1 MLENHWFIL
10 GAGAIGSLFA
20 CQFERA
26 NIRSTLLVRSTL
38 SVRSTTRPN
47 PTAAQ
52 ASQNHLKN
60 APKSIDVT
68 FLDGSNQHF
77 SIQTQPSVQ
86 PFPSNTAHS
95 FSPIRQLILTTK
107 AHQSQKA
114 IEGIRSRLAKGAI
127 IVVMQ
132 NGMGVAEQLQTLLP
146 QCTVFVATT
155 TEGAYR
161 PTANSLI
168 HAGAGE
174 TWIGYLPSN
183 DQQGCHQDAIIAQTA
198 TAQDIVKQWQT
209 TALAIHF
216 DHNITQRLWT
226 KLAINCAIN
235 PLTVKYQCNNGAL
248 LGNTDALQLM
258 EKVCQE
264 LQQIMT
270 ARGVPTP
277 PDLFTTVKQ
286 VAKNTHSN
294 ISSML
299 QDHKNHRPTEIHF
312 INGYIVN
319 EGKALNIPTPVNQAL
334 TLEIT
339 SQARQK

>member
-1 MLENHWFIL
+1 MLEDHWYIL

-26 NIRSTLLVRSTL
+26 NIHSTLLVRLDQSTQVNL
-38 SVRSTTRPN
+38 SHVEKTSR
-47 PTAAQ
+47 
-52 ASQNHLKN
+52 
-60 APKSIDVT
+60 SIDVT
-68 FLDGSNQHF
+68 FLDGSEHNF
-77 SIQTQPSVQ
+77 SIQTLPSTQ
-86 PFPSNTAHS
+86 SSITRS
-95 FSPIRQLILTTK
+95 KRSLTTLPIQQLILTTK
-107 AHQSQKA
+107 AHQSQAA
-114 IEGIRSRLAKGAI
+114 IDNIRSLLAEKAI

-132 NGMGVAEQLQTLLP
+132 NGMGVAQQLQAQLP
-146 QCTVFVATT
+146 QCSIFVATT
-155 TEGAYR
+155 TEGAHR
-161 PTANSLI
+161 PTASSLI

-183 DQQGCHQDAIIAQTA
+183 SQKDYCTESI
-198 TAQDIVKQWQT
+198 TAQSIAEQWQRT
-209 TALAIHF
+209 TLSIHY
-216 DHNITQRLWT
+216 DHNIIQRLWT

-248 LGNTDALQLM
+248 LKNPEALQLM

-270 ARGVPTP
+270 ARGIHTSSN
-277 PDLFTTVKQ
+277 LFTIVKQ

-299 QDHKNHRPTEIHF
+299 QDNRNHRPTEIHF

-319 EGKALNIPTPVNQAL
+319 EGKALGIPTPVNQAL
-334 TLEIT
+334 ALEIT
-339 SQARQK
+339 RNDIPK

>member
-1 MLENHWFIL
+1 MLEDHWYIL

-26 NIRSTLLVRSTL
+26 NIHSTLLIRS
-38 SVRSTTRPN
+38 
-47 PTAAQ
+47 
-52 ASQNHLKN
+52 ASSAHSLAEKTF
-60 APKSIDVT
+60 KSIAVT
-68 FLDGSNQHF
+68 FLDESKHNF

-86 PFPSNTAHS
+86 SSITGS
-95 FSPIRQLILTTK
+95 KESLSTLPIQQLILATK
-107 AHQSQKA
+107 AHQSQIA
-114 IEGIRSRLAKGAI
+114 IDNIRSRLAEKAI

-132 NGMGVAEQLQTLLP
+132 NGMGVAEQLQAQLP
-146 QCTVFVATT
+146 QCRIFVATT
-155 TEGAYR
+155 TEGAHR
-161 PTANSLI
+161 PTTNSLI

-183 DQQGCHQDAIIAQTA
+183 GQKDYHTESI
-198 TAQDIVKQWQT
+198 TAQSIAKQWQKT
-209 TALAIHF
+209 VLSIHY
-216 DHNITQRLWT
+216 DHNIIQRLWT

-248 LGNTDALQLM
+248 LKKPEALQLM

-264 LQQIMT
+264 LQQVMT
-270 ARGVPTP
+270 ARGIHSPSN
-277 PDLFTTVKQ
+277 LFTTVKQ

-299 QDHKNHRPTEIHF
+299 QDNRNHQPTEIHF

-319 EGKALNIPTPVNQAL
+319 EGKTLGIPTPANQAL
-334 TLEIT
+334 ALEIT
-339 SQARQK
+339 HVDIPK